1 MNIKK
6 VSELTGVLADTIRYY
21 EWIGLLPHITRNQ
34 SGIRDFTER
43 EFGILEFVRCF
54 RKAGMSV
61 ESLIEYINLLVE
73 GEGTEEAR
81 LALLIEQRDELVS
94 RIDELNQARERL
106 DFKINNYQNMIK
118 KREKEL
124 FTESEEKWWKQ

>member
-1 MNIKK
+1 M
-6 VSELTGVLADTIRYY
+6 
-21 EWIGLLPHITRNQ
+21 LPHITRNQ

-43 EFGILEFVRCF
+43 EIGILEFVRCF

-124 FTESEEKWWKQ
+124 FTESEEK

>member
-6 VSELTGVLADTIRYY
+6 VSELTGVSADTIRYY
-21 EWIGLLPHITRNQ
+21 ERIGLLPHITRNQ

-43 EFGILEFVRCF
+43 EIGILEFVRCF

-94 RIDELNQARERL
+94 RIDEFNQARERL

-124 FTESEEKWWKQ
+124 FTESEEK

>member
-6 VSELTGVLADTIRYY
+6 VSDLTGVSADTIRYY
-21 EWIGLLPHITRNQ
+21 ERIGLIPPVTRNQ

-43 EFGILEFVRCF
+43 EIGLLEFVRCF
-54 RKAGMSV
+54 RKAGVSV
-61 ESLIEYINLLVE
+61 EALIDYVTLLEE

-81 LALLIEQRDELVS
+81 LAILKEQAEKLDARLEELWA
-94 RIDELNQARERL
+94 ARERL
-106 DFKINNYQNMIK
+106 AYKIDHYQEVIS

-124 FTESEEKWWKQ
+124 FD

>member
-6 VSELTGVLADTIRYY
+6 VSELTGVSADTIRYY
-21 EWIGLLPHITRNQ
+21 ERIGLLPHITRNQ

-43 EFGILEFVRCF
+43 EIGILEFVRCF

-81 LALLIEQRDELVS
+81 LALLIEQRDELVL

-124 FTESEEKWWKQ
+124 FTESEEK

>member
-6 VSELTGVLADTIRYY
+6 VSELTGVSADTIRYY
-21 EWIGLLPHITRNQ
+21 ERIGLLPHITRNQ

-43 EFGILEFVRCF
+43 EIGILEFVRCF

-81 LALLIEQRDELVS
+81 LVLLIEQRDELVS

-124 FTESEEKWWKQ
+124 FTESEEK